1 MHQSLLRDRLAVF
14 REAGLAPEE
23 GVPIILPNRMPG
35 DSTRYANG
43 MPDGWGDD
51 DERPSDEYI
60 ACDYAQR
67 ALRDGNHGAD
77 GRIDSDLFARLRDG
91 EGLQEWLDAGGDP
104 NIRVTCLPPTFDSIY
119 HAGKRCHDG
128 GTPLLFEAARTGR
141 VETVR
146 LLLSRGAD
154 PNVRDPLCLDTPLH
168 VAAHSC
174 GKEDVSQYYG
184 GKIDPAIA
192 VRMQDSVTIAR
203 LLLDAGADINASSQ
217 SFRSPLVEALGADS
231 KELVW
236 FLMSR
241 GSALDP
247 GVLSL
252 AQENLRY
259 ALDPGHHDLQGYI
272 PATENGRWI
281 NTCR

>member
-1 MHQSLLRDRLAVF
+1 MDYDLRLAVF
-14 REAGLAPEE
+14 RAAGLAPEE

-43 MPDGWGDD
+43 MPDGWGSD

-60 ACDYAQR
+60 ACDYAQQ

-104 NIRVTCLPPTFDSIY
+104 NIRVTCLPPTFDSPI
-119 HAGKRCHDG
+119 HAGKVSHDG

-154 PNVRDPLCLDTPLH
+154 PNVRDPLMSAGLRH
-168 VAAHSC
+168 
-174 GKEDVSQYYG
+174 
-184 GKIDPAIA
+184 
-192 VRMQDSVTIAR
+192 AR
-203 LLLDAGADINASSQ
+203 TSWRFA
-217 SFRSPLVEALGADS
+217 F
-231 KELVW
+231 
-236 FLMSR
+236 
-241 GSALDP
+241 
-247 GVLSL
+247 
-252 AQENLRY
+252 
-259 ALDPGHHDLQGYI
+259 
-272 PATENGRWI
+272 
-281 NTCR
+281 